1 MNNQTVYELNN
12 RNLDNCYFS
21 IICFSTKILM
31 KDGDNNINSKNMY
44 TFYGCNLLGVRKFI
58 GNVVSDDF
66 PKTSDWYNYLLKL
79 KNRHLKQVLYVVLP
93 NNNYLK
99 DAFKLAFKD
108 CEIFISC
115 FEAINKLFKYYTSG
129 FTTNIYGIIKDI
141 YLSETIDDY
150 ELAVTKFNEIYGD
163 SQFILDLLSS
173 DIKNAKTYYSYNFI
187 LRKHIFSF
195 YFYRDTFK
203 RLITQSHSK
212 DSFNN
217 SDQFTELLLDIIKT
231 NERKMYAPKLEWI
244 NVINTIYPLKKDL
257 IKDYL

>member
-1 MNNQTVYELNN
+1 MKAAVIGLGLIGGSIAKAYKSASLNEVYGY
-12 RNLDNCYFS
+12 DKDP
-21 IICFSTKILM
+21 STLSYAK
-31 KDGDNNINSKNMY
+31 
-44 TFYGCNLLGVRKFI
+44 
-58 GNVVSDDF
+58 
-66 PKTSDWYNYLLKL
+66 
-79 KNRHLKQVLYVVLP
+79 
-93 NNNYLK
+93 
-99 DAFKLAFKD
+99 
-108 CEIFISC
+108 
-115 FEAINKLFKYYTSG
+115 
-129 FTTNIYGIIKDI
+129 
-141 YLSETIDDY
+141 LSETIDDY

-203 RLITQSHSK
+203 RLITKSHSK

-217 SDQFTELLLDIIKT
+217 SDEFTELLLDIIKT

-244 NVINTIYPLKKDL
+244 NVINTIYPIKKDL